1 MKAFVLRSYG
11 PPDVLELRDVADPVP
26 GPGEVLV
33 RVRATS
39 INPYDWHLMRG
50 EPRVARLMPGGLG
63 LRRPSVDILGCDMAG
78 EVEELGPG
86 VTGLAPGDNVYGLLV
101 GGGFGERVAVPAELL
116 APLPAGLTHEETAA
130 IPMAGVT
137 AYLGLREAGQLKSGQ
152 TVLVN
157 GASGGVG
164 TFAVQL
170 AKAMGAHVV
179 AVCGTHNVDLIR
191 SLGADEVID
200 YRRDEYPGRVR
211 RFDVVLDNA
220 GARPV
225 SAHLRAMTPGG
236 IFVAVGGPAGR
247 WLSPADRVVKAQL
260 RTRFA
265 AQRAALADAVN
276 CKDKRSVLLAL
287 NGYIEA
293 GQLRPVVHRRYTFDD
308 LPAAV
313 AYQEAGHAPS
323 KVVVTIP

>member
-39 INPYDWHLMRG
+39 VNPYDWHLMRG

-63 LRRPSVDILGCDMAG
+63 LRRPAVDILGCDMAG

-86 VTGLAPGDNVYGLLV
+86 VTDFAVGDNVYGLLV
-101 GGGFGERVAVPAELL
+101 GGGFGERVAVPVDRL
-116 APLPAGLTHEETAA
+116 APLPEGLSHEEAAA

-137 AYLGLREAGQLKSGQ
+137 ALDGLRNAGRLQPGQ

-157 GASGGVG
+157 GATGGVG

-170 AKAMGAHVV
+170 AKAVGAHVV
-179 AVCGTHNVDLIR
+179 AVCGTHNVDLVK
-191 SLGADEVID
+191 SLGADEIID

-211 RFDVVLDNA
+211 RYDVVLDNA
-220 GARPV
+220 GARSV
-225 SAHLRAMTPGG
+225 SAHLRAMTPNG
-236 IFVAVGGPAGR
+236 IFVAVGGPPGR

-265 AQRAALADAVN
+265 SQSAALADAVN
-276 CKDKRSVLLAL
+276 YKDKRAALLDL
-287 NGYIEA
+287 NGYVEA
-293 GQLRPVVHRRYTFDD
+293 GRLRPAIHRRYTFDD

-313 AYQEAGHAPS
+313 TYQETGRVPA
-323 KVVVTIP
+323 KVVVTVP